1 MALQAYSLARDGSTA
16 LSPHFCVREFRCK
29 DGSDPV
35 FIDTALAELL
45 ERIREHF
52 GKPVT
57 ITSAYRTPAHNAKAG
72 GAKVQPAPVWPGSGY
87 PGAGRERGGRSRLRR
102 KPDAGPGRRG
112 TLPREGGQSRRLGA
126 RGHPGRQSPVEGVSA
141 MTGIISAI
149 IAGAVTL
156 IGVLIANGKSQAV
169 TDTKL
174 EELTREV
181 REHNNF
187 ARRVPILEE
196 QMKVANHRIA
206 DLEKERN

>member
-1 MALQAYSLARDGSTA
+1 MIRKYSLAKDGAKLLAPDFKVRELRCRDGSDTVMVDDA
-16 LSPHFCVREFRCK
+16 LM
-29 DGSDPV
+29 
-35 FIDTALAELL
+35 LL
-45 ERIREHF
+45 LQCIREHF
-52 GKPVT
+52 GKAVT
-57 ITSAYRTPAHNAKAG
+57 ITSGYRG
-72 GAKVQPAPVWPGSGY
+72 RGRCQEQPAPAGPGGRH
-87 PGAGRERGGRSRLRR
+87 PGAGRERGGRSCLRR
-102 KPDAGPGRRG
+102 KPDAGLGRRG
-112 TLPREGGQSRRLGA
+112 TLPRQGGQSHRLGA
-126 RGHPGRQSPVEGVSA
+126 RGYPGRQSPVEGVSA
-141 MTGIISAI
+141 MTSIISAI

>member
-1 MALQAYSLARDGSTA
+1 MIRKYSLAKDGAKLLAPDFKVRELRCRDGSDTVMVDEA
-16 LSPHFCVREFRCK
+16 LM
-29 DGSDPV
+29 
-35 FIDTALAELL
+35 LL
-45 ERIREHF
+45 LQCIREHF
-52 GKPVT
+52 GKAV
-57 ITSAYRTPAHNAKAG
+57 K
-72 GAKVQPAPVWPGSGY
+72 
-87 PGAGRERGGRSRLRR
+87 RGGRSCLRR
-102 KPDAGPGRRG
+102 KPDAGLGRRG
-112 TLPREGGQSRRLGA
+112 TLPRQGGQGHRLGA
-126 RGHPGRQSPVEGVSA
+126 RGYPGRQCPLEEVNA
-141 MTGIISAI
+141 MTSIISAI